1 MQSVFRS
8 VVVAVFAAAVVLALP
23 KHGFAQG

>member
-1 MQSVFRS
+1 MSSFVRRC
-8 VVVAVFAAAVVLALP
+8 VVAASVAVVVLALP